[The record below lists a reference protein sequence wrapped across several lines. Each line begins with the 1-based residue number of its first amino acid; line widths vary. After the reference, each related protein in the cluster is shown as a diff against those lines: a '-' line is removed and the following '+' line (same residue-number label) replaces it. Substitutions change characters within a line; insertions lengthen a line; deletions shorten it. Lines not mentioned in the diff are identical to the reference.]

1 MTIDLDNSSKNAVS
15 SLSGSSDKIEPNPS
29 NFDKNG
35 KEKF

>member
-15 SLSGSSDKIEPNPS
+15 SLSESADKIEPHPS